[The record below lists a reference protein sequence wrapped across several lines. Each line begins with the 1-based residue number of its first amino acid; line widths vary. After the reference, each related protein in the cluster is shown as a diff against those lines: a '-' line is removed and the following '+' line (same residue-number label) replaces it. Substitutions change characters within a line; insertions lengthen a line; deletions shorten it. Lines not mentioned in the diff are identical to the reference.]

1 MTDFLDGL
9 FVLDLARGVAGA
21 YCAKL
26 MADAG
31 ATVVKIES
39 ANDPDPLRPSE
50 RAGGT
55 AVERAALF
63 AHLNTSKRSAEIDVT
78 TEAGREQT
86 LALAAGADAV
96 IEDRRPGMLDALGLG
111 FEALRAANPAI
122 VLTSITPFGQ
132 TGPYRDYLANDLI
145 TYAMGGRMSA
155 NGIAPRPPVR
165 LAEETPSYMAGAVAA
180 GVTLSAI
187 WSALDD
193 GEGDHADVSIVECLL
208 GSPDRGLTMWEFGK
222 VDVPR
227 LDSPRPLQTFPCTD
241 GFVAIALN
249 RGIERLAKAIGQPE
263 LTDDPRFATNQ
274 LRQLHSGELEAA
286 IVTWTITQTRRE
298 VFDHLQRHRVISA
311 PVNTIA
317 DLFDDPQFA
326 HRGSF
331 VELESGGRRL
341 HLPGRPLRVVGEAA
355 VHLAPPP
362 EFGAHT
368 DEVLAAASKR
378 LPAGGDRRA
387 SDERAGDGHR
397 LPLDGLRVIDF
408 GDAWAGPYACT
419 LLADAGAEVIRIEDI
434 HRMPTNMRGPRV
446 PVEPFQ
452 GFTGRDPGE
461 RPWERFFLYQ
471 SCERNKLGIT
481 LDLKQARG
489 RELFLQLVEQ
499 SDVVVTN
506 YAHGG
511 LGTLGLEYD
520 DLRAVN
526 PELIFLF
533 ISGYGA
539 DGPYANFVAL
549 GSTIDAASAHQS
561 LHGYPETAPAETA
574 QGYYA
579 DASTACTAFFAVL
592 AALHRQRRTGGA
604 VNIELALSEVM
615 FAHLGGAIASYSAT
629 GEEPAITGNR
639 DRYSAPQG
647 VYPTAALPAEPDTER
662 RIDDRWIAIAC
673 RDAEEWQSLA
683 GVMDRDDLACDER
696 FDTTERRLANHD
708 ALDELIGAWTAGQ
721 EARELMHR
729 LQAAG
734 VPAAAVMPDSD
745 IYEDAHVAARG
756 YLREIHHRHA
766 GTFRGPGPIWR
777 STKHDLGVRRPANS
791 LGEHNREILQGRLG
805 VSDEEFAALEAA
817 GVCGERYALPP
828 MQ

>member
-9 FVLDLARGVAGA
+9 LVLDLARGVAGA
-21 YCAKL
+21 YSAKL

-39 ANDPDPLRPSE
+39 AQDPDPLRPSE
-50 RAGGT
+50 RPGGA

-96 IEDRRPGMLDALGLG
+96 VEDRRPGALDALGLG
-111 FEALRAANPAI
+111 FEALRAANPAL

-132 TGPYRDYLANDLI
+132 TGPYRDYRANDLI
-145 TYAMGGRMSA
+145 SYAMGGRMSA

-180 GVTLSAI
+180 GATLSAI

-193 GEGDHADVSIVECLL
+193 GDGDHVDVSIVECLL
-208 GSPDRGLTMWEFGK
+208 GSPDRSLTMWEFGR

-227 LDSPRPLQTFPCTD
+227 LASPRPLQTFPCAD

-274 LRQLHSGELEAA
+274 LRQLHSGELEAVIA
-286 IVTWTITQTRRE
+286 MWTITQTKRE
-298 VFDHLQRHRVISA
+298 VFDHLQRNRVISA
-311 PVNTIA
+311 PVNTVA
-317 DLFDDPQFA
+317 DLSDDPQFL
-326 HRGSF
+326 HRGAF
-331 VELESGGRRL
+331 VEVESGGRRL
-341 HLPGRPLRVVGEAA
+341 RLPGRPLRVVGEAP
-355 VHLAPPP
+355 VQLAPPP
-362 EFGAHT
+362 AFGAHT
-368 DEVLAAASKR
+368 EEMLDAAAAK
-378 LPAGGDRRA
+378 LPVGGGNGRAGT
-387 SDERAGDGHR
+387 ERADGGRR
-397 LPLDGLRVIDF
+397 LPLEGLRVIDF

-434 HRMPTNMRGPRV
+434 HRMPANMRGPRV
-446 PVEPFQ
+446 PAAPFQ
-452 GFTGRDPGE
+452 GFAGRDPGE
-461 RPWERFFLYQ
+461 RPWERFFLYNA
-471 SCERNKLGIT
+471 CERNKQGIT

-526 PELIFLF
+526 PELIFLL

-549 GSTIDAASAHQS
+549 GTTIDAASGHQS
-561 LHGYPETAPAETA
+561 LNGYPETAPAETA

-579 DASTACTAFFAVL
+579 DASTACVGFFSVV
-592 AALHRQRRTGGA
+592 AALHHQRRTGEA
-604 VNIELALSEVM
+604 LNIELALSEVM
-615 FAHLGGAIASYSAT
+615 FAHLGGPIAAYSAT
-629 GEEPAITGNR
+629 GEERAITGNR

-647 VYPTAALPAEPDTER
+647 VYPTAALPAEPDTDR
-662 RIDDRWIAIAC
+662 RVDDRWIAIAC
-673 RDAEEWQSLA
+673 RDDEEWRSLL
-683 GVMDRDDLACDER
+683 GVMDPDGLALDER
-696 FDTTERRLANHD
+696 FGTTEGRLANHD
-708 ALDELIGAWTAGQ
+708 ALDELIGAWTVGQ

-734 VPAAAVMPDSD
+734 VPASAVMPDSD
-745 IYEDAHVAARG
+745 IYEDAHVAARS
-756 YLREIHHRHA
+756 YLREIDHEHA

-777 STKHDLGVRRPANS
+777 STKHDLGVRRPANG
-791 LGEHNREILQGRLG
+791 LGEHNHEILQGRLG
-805 VSDEEFAALEAA
+805 VTDEEFAALEAA
-817 GVCGERYALPP
+817 GVCGERYSL
-828 MQ
+828 